1 MALQHLAPASKPAPK
16 PAPVKA
22 VRAEKPTLA
31 VPGRPAVTQPP
42 DRYGF
47 VEGKQYAIE
56 TINSMPAMARS
67 VRGRNDLIQT
77 LKRSAAGKPVSQ
89 ALGIWSVIDVIEEAQ
104 Q

>member
-1 MALQHLAPASKPAPK
+1 M
-16 PAPVKA
+16 KA
-22 VRAEKPTLA
+22 VRAEKPTLV

-47 VEGKQYAIE
+47 VESRQYAIE
-56 TINSMPAMARS
+56 TINSMPAMTRS
-67 VRGRNDLIQT
+67 LRGRNDLIQI
-77 LKRSAAGKPVSQ
+77 LKRSAASKPVNQ